1 MKKVSFI
8 FRASHLQAKICEH
21 IPLIIVQ
28 NVHSNLCD
36 DNRFPHNY
44 RKRYKKGGIERNV
57 YLCQNSKK

>member
-8 FRASHLQAKICEH
+8 FRASRLQVKICEH

-36 DNRFPHNY
+36 DNQFPLNY
-44 RKRYKKGGIERNV
+44 WKRYKNMAVSREMCIFAKT
-57 YLCQNSKK
+57 